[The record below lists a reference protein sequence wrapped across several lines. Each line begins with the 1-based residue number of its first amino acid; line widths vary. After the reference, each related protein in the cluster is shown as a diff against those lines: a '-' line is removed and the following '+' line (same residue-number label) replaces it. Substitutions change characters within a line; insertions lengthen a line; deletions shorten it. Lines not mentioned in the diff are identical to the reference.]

1 LPKHSAC
8 VSSPLARRSPAR
20 RNSGSAIAAE
30 VFMDIAG
37 QCSMPTAQAHFKN
50 GAAVLNSFVVG
61 YAREASSI
69 FNCLR
74 GAVMPHDFMPGLA
87 GVPAATSSISD
98 VDGQRGVLEYR
109 GIRVEELCA
118 KSSYLETAY
127 LLLFGRLPT
136 PAEFTRWTADVTHHR
151 RIKFRIVDLLK
162 CLPEQGHPMDA
173 LQAAVAA
180 LGMFYPGRE
189 VKDAENN
196 YWSAVRL
203 IAKLPTI
210 VAAWARIRHG
220 DDYLPPR
227 DDLGFSE
234 NFLYMLTESVPMPL
248 WGEVF
253 DDCMILHAEHTM
265 NASTFAGLVTAS
277 TLADPY
283 TVVASSI
290 GALKGPLH
298 GGANEEVIQMLKEIG
313 SPDRA
318 HAYVEERLR
327 AKQRLMGFGHRVYKV
342 KDPRASVLQGL
353 CQRLFTE
360 CGSSPFYE
368 TALRVEQTAGTL
380 LSGKGIYPNVDF
392 YSGII
397 YDKMGIDMDLFT
409 PLFAMARVSGWLA
422 HWLEQLREN
431 KLFRPDQIYSG
442 EHNRPYV
449 PIDQR

>member
-1 LPKHSAC
+1 
-8 VSSPLARRSPAR
+8 
-20 RNSGSAIAAE
+20 
-30 VFMDIAG
+30 
-37 QCSMPTAQAHFKN
+37 
-50 GAAVLNSFVVG
+50 
-61 YAREASSI
+61 
-69 FNCLR
+69 
-74 GAVMPHDFMPGLA
+74 MPHDFMPGLA

-109 GIRVEELCA
+109 GIRVEELCE

-136 PAEFTRWTADVTHHR
+136 PGEFQRWTADVTHHR
-151 RIKFRIVDLLK
+151 RIKFRIIDLLK

-203 IAKLPTI
+203 VAKLPTI

-248 WGEVF
+248 WSEVF

-313 SPDRA
+313 SPDGA
-318 HAYVEERLR
+318 KAYVEETLR

-342 KDPRASVLQGL
+342 KDPRAAVLQGL
-353 CQRLFTE
+353 CQRLFTK
-360 CGSSPFYE
+360 CGSSPFYD
-368 TALRVEQTAGTL
+368 TALQVEQAAVSL

-449 PIDQR
+449 PIDRR